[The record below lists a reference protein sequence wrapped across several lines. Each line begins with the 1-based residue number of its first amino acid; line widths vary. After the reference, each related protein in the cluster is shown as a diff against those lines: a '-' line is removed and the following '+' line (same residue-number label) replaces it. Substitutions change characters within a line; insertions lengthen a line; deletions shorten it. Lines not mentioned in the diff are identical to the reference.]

1 MSQEIAVAQGYGFA
15 IPTNTIRITAKG
27 ANIPVG
33 GCFMLDIANTQST
46 GNTVGSRTGGLA
58 TGVTPSATAVKF
70 GVVCI
75 AQEAITQNTLGNA
88 ATEGVLNA
96 RVKKASGN
104 VAAGDPLYA
113 VASSND
119 LSADGNV
126 GDRVVAINLLPL
138 TAPTTA
144 TLSPVLF
151 SGVSGLGQ
159 KVS

>member
-27 ANIPVG
+27 ADIPVG

-58 TGVTPSATAVKF
+58 TGVAPSASAVKF
-70 GVVCI
+70 GIVCI
-75 AQEAITQNTLGNA
+75 SQESITQNTLGNA

-96 RVKKASGN
+96 RVIKASGDI
-104 VAAGDPLYA
+104 AAGDPLYA
-113 VASSND
+113 VASSFN
-119 LSADGNV
+119 LTADGAV
-126 GDRVVAINLLPL
+126 GDRVVAIALAAV

-159 KVS
+159 RVS